1 MHIDVDVFE
10 PGRESIDQKHGSLSL
25 RFTTNQIFCGVVREI
40 SMRLFVVLGTATWMT
55 NSKMN
60 IQALHGDCDIVPF
73 IHCTRFN

>member
-1 MHIDVDVFE
+1 ME
-10 PGRESIDQKHGSLSL
+10 SRESIDQKHGNSYL

-40 SMRLFVVLGTATWMT
+40 AMKLSVVLGTATRMKS
-55 NSKMN
+55 SKMN